1 MAIATKR
8 RTSSASPRARRP
20 RARSVRRSK
29 SAWVAGFLAVV
40 VVTLGLA
47 VAYCAGYARM
57 HALDVEYKSLQAEL
71 RKLQDERR
79 ELERKIGEL
88 RSPER
93 ISRLAET
100 SGMVYASGRPLHIV
114 GGLGSARLADAGSQS
129 EPLGAR
135 ILGSALMASHAELG
149 ER

>member
-1 MAIATKR
+1 VAVATKR
-8 RTSSASPRARRP
+8 RTSRDSRTHRRPSAAARRT
-20 RARSVRRSK
+20 K
-29 SAWVAGFLAVV
+29 STWVAGFVILVV
-40 VVTLGLA
+40 LLLGLA

-57 HALDVEYKSLQAEL
+57 HALDVEYKSLQADL

-88 RSPER
+88 GSPER
-93 ISRLAET
+93 ISRLAEA
-100 SGMVYASGRPLHIV
+100 SGMVYASACPFRVL
-114 GGLGSARLADAGSQS
+114 GGPEPDRLAQAAS

-135 ILGSALMASHAELG
+135 VLQSAILAPRAEIR